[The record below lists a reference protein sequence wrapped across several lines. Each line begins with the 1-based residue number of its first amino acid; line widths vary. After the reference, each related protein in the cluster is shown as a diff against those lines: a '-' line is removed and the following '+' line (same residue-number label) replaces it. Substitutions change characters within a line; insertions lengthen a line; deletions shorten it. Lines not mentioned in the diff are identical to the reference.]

1 MKLIR
6 KISTNLQ
13 EIQKAEISANI
24 PAPTQA
30 SPSGANSTM
39 SLVPDAGRGLKTM
52 EAELDA
58 AGDEATAALRE
69 KQRAMIDSLD
79 LSRYT
84 IDDASADWSAAEAQI
99 RNKLAA
105 RSGPGKSTVVSVKT
119 SSSAELKRKADVT
132 AEAPTIK
139 NKKNRRSLAKKH

>member
-6 KISTNLQ
+6 KISGNLR

-24 PAPTQA
+24 PAPVQA
-30 SPSGANSTM
+30 SPSGVNPTM
-39 SLVPDAGRGLKTM
+39 SLVPDAERGLKTM

-79 LSRYT
+79 LSR
-84 IDDASADWSAAEAQI
+84 
-99 RNKLAA
+99 
-105 RSGPGKSTVVSVKT
+105 
-119 SSSAELKRKADVT
+119 
-132 AEAPTIK
+132 
-139 NKKNRRSLAKKH
+139 

>member
-24 PAPTQA
+24 PAPAQA
-30 SPSGANSTM
+30 SSSEGNSTM
-39 SLVPDAGRGLKTM
+39 SLVPDAERGLKGM

-69 KQRAMIDSLD
+69 KQRAIIDSLD
-79 LSRYT
+79 LSR
-84 IDDASADWSAAEAQI
+84 
-99 RNKLAA
+99 
-105 RSGPGKSTVVSVKT
+105 
-119 SSSAELKRKADVT
+119 
-132 AEAPTIK
+132 
-139 NKKNRRSLAKKH
+139 